1 MNPERI
7 LFDKLIGPSGAALLD
22 EIALRIR
29 QGAVFV
35 YPTETI
41 YGIGGSTV
49 IASVNDAIYEA
60 KKRPSGNPMIHLAGR
75 FDVFRP
81 LFDRS
86 PPVAGY
92 LARTFWPGLLTIIIS
107 TDDNSEGTAIR
118 VSDNSFITELYNII
132 DFPIYST
139 SANLSGEQYNPDPDY
154 IFSSFK
160 DSIDFM
166 IDAGKLPPSPP
177 STIVK
182 IITNSSVQMIREGV
196 LTQADIKNA
205 LDKSGL
211 DVRLSVR

>member
-7 LFDKLIGPSGAALLD
+7 PFDKLAGPSGEALLN
-22 EIALRIR
+22 EIAAHIR

-49 IASVNDAIYEA
+49 VASVNGAIYEA
-60 KKRPSGNPMIHLAGR
+60 KKRPSANPMIHLAGR
-75 FDVFRP
+75 SDIFRP
-81 LFDRS
+81 LFDPA

-92 LARTFWPGLLTIIIS
+92 LAKMFWPGLLTIVVVA
-107 TDDNSEGTAIR
+107 DDNPEGTAIR
-118 VSDNSFITELYNII
+118 VSDHPFISKLYGVI

-139 SANLSGEQYNPDPDY
+139 SANLSGEPYNPDPDY

-160 DSIDFM
+160 GSIDFM
-166 IDAGKLPPSPP
+166 IDAGQLPASPP

-182 IITNSSVQMIREGV
+182 IISDSEIHMIREGV
-196 LTQADIKNA
+196 LKRADISSA
-205 LDKSGL
+205 LDNLGL
-211 DVRLSVR
+211 AVKFSVQ